1 MSLITPDFG
10 LLFWMTLIFAV
21 VFFILAKFGFP
32 VITEMVEKRSDR
44 IDESLRKAEEADKAI
59 AELTARGEKII
70 SDAQAEQARILRE
83 ASATSD
89 SIVAKARDEAKEEA
103 AKIMQQARTDIA
115 AEKESALRDIRR
127 VVANMSVE
135 VAEKVLRTDLGEDK
149 KQDAYLDRLIEEVQ
163 RTQDKS

>member
-32 VITEMVEKRSDR
+32 IITGMVEKRSDR

-103 AKIMQQARTDIA
+103 AKILQQARTDIA

-135 VAEKVLRTDLGEDK
+135 VAEKILRTDLGEDK

>member
-32 VITEMVEKRSDR
+32 VITGMVEKRSDR

-59 AELTARGEKII
+59 AELTARGQKII

-103 AKIMQQARTDIA
+103 AKIMQQARIDIA

>member
-32 VITEMVEKRSDR
+32 IITGMVEKRSDR

-59 AELTARGEKII
+59 AELTARGQKII

-103 AKIMQQARTDIA
+103 AKILQQARTDIA

>member
-1 MSLITPDFG
+1 
-10 LLFWMTLIFAV
+10 MTLIFAV

-149 KQDAYLDRLIEEVQ
+149 KQDAYLNRLIEEVQ

>member
-1 MSLITPDFG
+1 
-10 LLFWMTLIFAV
+10 MTLIFAV

-135 VAEKVLRTDLGEDK
+135 VAEKVLRTDLDEDK

>member
-103 AKIMQQARTDIA
+103 AKILQQARTDIA

>member
-32 VITEMVEKRSDR
+32 VITGMVEKRSDR
-44 IDESLRKAEEADKAI
+44 IEESLKKAEEADKAV
-59 AELTARGEKII
+59 AELTARGEQII

-103 AKIMQQARTDIA
+103 AKILQQARTDIA
-115 AEKESALRDIRR
+115 AEKESALRDMRR
-127 VVANMSVE
+127 IVADMSVE
-135 VAEKVLRTDLGEDK
+135 VAEKVLRTDLEDDK
-149 KQDAYLDRLIEEVQ
+149 KQTAYLDRLIEEVQ
-163 RTQDKS
+163 RSQDKS

>member
-1 MSLITPDFG
+1 
-10 LLFWMTLIFAV
+10 MTLIFAV

-32 VITEMVEKRSDR
+32 IITGMVEKRSDR

-103 AKIMQQARTDIA
+103 AKILQQARTDIA

-135 VAEKVLRTDLGEDK
+135 VAEKVLRSDLGEDK

>member
-10 LLFWMTLIFAV
+10 LLFWMTVIFAV

-32 VITEMVEKRSDR
+32 IITGMVEKRSDR

-103 AKIMQQARTDIA
+103 AKILQQARTDIA

-135 VAEKVLRTDLGEDK
+135 VAEKVLRADLGEDK

>member
-1 MSLITPDFG
+1 
-10 LLFWMTLIFAV
+10 MTLIFAV

-32 VITEMVEKRSDR
+32 VITGMVEKRSDR

-103 AKIMQQARTDIA
+103 AKILQQARTDIA

-135 VAEKVLRTDLGEDK
+135 VAEKVLRTDLDEDK

>member
-1 MSLITPDFG
+1 
-10 LLFWMTLIFAV
+10 MTLIFAV

-32 VITEMVEKRSDR
+32 IITGMVEKRSDR

-103 AKIMQQARTDIA
+103 AKILQQARTDIA

>member
-1 MSLITPDFG
+1 
-10 LLFWMTLIFAV
+10 MTLIFAV

-32 VITEMVEKRSDR
+32 VITGMVEKRSDR

-59 AELTARGEKII
+59 AELTARGQKII

-103 AKIMQQARTDIA
+103 AKILQQARTDIA

>member
-32 VITEMVEKRSDR
+32 VITGMVEKRSDR
-44 IDESLRKAEEADKAI
+44 IEESLKKAEEADKAV
-59 AELTARGEKII
+59 AELTARGQQII
-70 SDAQAEQARILRE
+70 SEAQAEQARILRE

-89 SIVAKARDEAKEEA
+89 SIVAKARDEAKAEA
-103 AKIMQQARTDIA
+103 AKILQQARTDIA

-127 VVANMSVE
+127 VVADMSVE
-135 VAEKVLRTDLGEDK
+135 VAEKVLRTDLEDDK
-149 KQDAYLDRLIEEVQ
+149 KQTAYLDRLIEEVQ
-163 RTQDKS
+163 RSQDKS

>member
-32 VITEMVEKRSDR
+32 IITGMVEKRSDR

-103 AKIMQQARTDIA
+103 AKILQQARTDIA

>member
-1 MSLITPDFG
+1 
-10 LLFWMTLIFAV
+10 MTLIFAV

-32 VITEMVEKRSDR
+32 VITGMVEKRSDR
-44 IDESLRKAEEADKAI
+44 IDESLRKAEEADKAV
-59 AELTARGEKII
+59 AELTARGQKII

>member
-32 VITEMVEKRSDR
+32 VITGMVEKRSDR
-44 IDESLRKAEEADKAI
+44 IDESLRKAEEADKAV
-59 AELTARGEKII
+59 AELTARGQKII

-103 AKIMQQARTDIA
+103 AKILQQARTDIA

>member
-10 LLFWMTLIFAV
+10 LLFWMTVIFAV

-32 VITEMVEKRSDR
+32 IITGMVEKRSDR
-44 IDESLRKAEEADKAI
+44 IEESLRKADEAEKALAELEERREQIISKAKAEEA
-59 AELTARGEKII
+59 KI
-70 SDAQAEQARILRE
+70 LKE

-89 SIVAKARDEAKEEA
+89 SIVAKAKDKAREEA
-103 AKIMQQARTDIA
+103 EKVLEQARIEIA

-127 VVANMSVE
+127 LVARLSVD
-135 VAEKVLRTDLGEDK
+135 VAEKVLRTDLSEDE
-149 KQDAYLDRLIEEVQ
+149 KQGAYLDRLIDEVQ

>member
-32 VITEMVEKRSDR
+32 VITGMVEKRSDR

-59 AELTARGEKII
+59 AELTARGQKII

-163 RTQDKS
+163 RTQGRA

>member
-32 VITEMVEKRSDR
+32 IITGMVEKRSDR

-103 AKIMQQARTDIA
+103 AKILQQARTDIA
-115 AEKESALRDIRR
+115 AEKESAMRDIRR

-135 VAEKVLRTDLGEDK
+135 VAEKILRTDLGEDK

>member
-1 MSLITPDFG
+1 
-10 LLFWMTLIFAV
+10 MTLIFAV

-32 VITEMVEKRSDR
+32 VITGMVEKRSDR

-59 AELTARGEKII
+59 AELTARGQKII

-103 AKIMQQARTDIA
+103 AKILQQARTDIA

-149 KQDAYLDRLIEEVQ
+149 KQDAYLNRLIEEVQ

>member
-1 MSLITPDFG
+1 
-10 LLFWMTLIFAV
+10 MTLIFAV

-32 VITEMVEKRSDR
+32 VITGMVEKRSDR

>member
-1 MSLITPDFG
+1 
-10 LLFWMTLIFAV
+10 MTLIFAV

-32 VITEMVEKRSDR
+32 VITGMVEKRSDR

-135 VAEKVLRTDLGEDK
+135 VAEKVLRTDLDEDK
-149 KQDAYLDRLIEEVQ
+149 KHDAYLDRLIEEVQ

>member
-32 VITEMVEKRSDR
+32 VITGMVEKRSDR

-103 AKIMQQARTDIA
+103 AKILQQARTDIA

-135 VAEKVLRTDLGEDK
+135 VAEKVLRTDLDEDK

>member
-32 VITEMVEKRSDR
+32 VITGMVEKRSDR

-59 AELTARGEKII
+59 AELTARGQKII

-103 AKIMQQARTDIA
+103 AKITQQARTDIA

>member
-32 VITEMVEKRSDR
+32 VITGMVEKRSDR

-59 AELTARGEKII
+59 AELTARGQKII

-103 AKIMQQARTDIA
+103 AKILQQARTDIA

-149 KQDAYLDRLIEEVQ
+149 KQDAYLNRLIEEVQ